1 MARTLYIV
9 ENPGYTPDK
18 REALL
23 RELRRRIPAL
33 TVRVG
38 AGHIEVV
45 VASSD
50 SPSVREALKAVGEVL
65 EVIDITSEES
75 VGRGD
80 IRAFAEK
87 FNSER
92 FWEAHAEIE
101 ALWRRGRDPVL
112 QALILA
118 AAAFIKLQEGAPD
131 KFVLLA
137 QEALRLLE
145 RAPDRIDC
153 VDLREFKASLER
165 SIASRRPFKVI
176 CS

>member
-18 REALL
+18 REVLL
-23 RELRRRIPAL
+23 RELRRRVPAL
-33 TVRVG
+33 TVRI
-38 AGHIEVV
+38 ASSHLEVV
-45 VASSD
+45 VASGD
-50 SPSVREALKAVGEVL
+50 SPNVREALRAVGEVL
-65 EVIDITSEES
+65 EAIDVTNEES

-80 IRAFAEK
+80 VRAFAEK

-101 ALWRRGRDPVL
+101 VLWRRNRDPAL

-137 QEALRLLE
+137 QEALRLLGNG
-145 RAPDRIDC
+145 PDRIGC
-153 VDLREFKASLER
+153 VDLREFRASLER
-165 SIASRRPFKVI
+165 SIASRKPFKVI
-176 CS
+176 CR